1 MSQNS
6 LFSRTSI
13 MLTGAL
19 VTLGLFIFMS
29 QLVKSDQVYIGTI
42 TEAPIIQI
50 ISDIPESLPP
60 KKTVKIKPQPIV
72 EKPARIEIPNAGGEG
87 ISLTTAVAQPIMPQV
102 IEKYSQGPVNQDA
115 LPVVQVT
122 PQYPIGAARDGKEGY
137 VILEFDISTLGS
149 VTNVSVVDAQ
159 PKRLFNKSAVRAIK
173 GWKYKPKVVEGN
185 PVVQPKQQVRLDFT
199 LNKEP

>member
-1 MSQNS
+1 MSQNN

-29 QLVKSDQVYIGTI
+29 QLVKTDHVSSGRVTETPLFQI
-42 TEAPIIQI
+42 TA
-50 ISDIPESLPP
+50 DIPEPLPP
-60 KKTVKIKPQPIV
+60 KKTVRIKP
-72 EKPARIEIPNAGGEG
+72 KPVVVKPPVITIPNGSKGD
-87 ISLTTAVAQPIMPQV
+87 ITPVAEVASPVMPRV
-102 IEKYSQGPVNQDA
+102 IETYNKGPVNQDA